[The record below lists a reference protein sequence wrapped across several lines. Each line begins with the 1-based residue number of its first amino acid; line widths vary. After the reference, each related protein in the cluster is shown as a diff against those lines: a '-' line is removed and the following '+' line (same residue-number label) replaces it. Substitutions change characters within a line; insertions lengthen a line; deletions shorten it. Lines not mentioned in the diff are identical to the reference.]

1 MHNGKW
7 KMEKFTRGAFVRCFL
22 SSLISRFVTAN
33 LLSCSRSL
41 QTLGP
46 LDPLFLFLFLF
57 SSSSPPSPALLS
69 SFLSQQF
76 ARHRRRSWWKKRG
89 GLNLKNVGQKDGN
102 EVNALT
108 KEKNEKSMEIS
119 WNVCLNWFGF
129 SMNKTIFSPFSPL
142 CVCCTYD

>member
-1 MHNGKW
+1 MV
-7 KMEKFTRGAFVRCFL
+7 KMEDGKVYTRGFRALLFIVINQ
-22 SSLISRFVTAN
+22 SFVTAN

-46 LDPLFLFLFLF
+46 RYSTHFSF
-57 SSSSPPSPALLS
+57 SSFSFFPSPPPPLLS

-108 KEKNEKSMEIS
+108 KREKRKIYGNLVKRLPKLIRFFNE
-119 WNVCLNWFGF
+119 
-129 SMNKTIFSPFSPL
+129 
-142 CVCCTYD
+142 